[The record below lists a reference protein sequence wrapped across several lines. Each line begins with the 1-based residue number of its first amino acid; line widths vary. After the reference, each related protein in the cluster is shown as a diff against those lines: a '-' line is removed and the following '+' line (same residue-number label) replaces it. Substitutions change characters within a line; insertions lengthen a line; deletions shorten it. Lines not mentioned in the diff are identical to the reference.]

1 MPELNTM
8 SVEAKEKQKLP
19 LAPRW
24 KSRRGNAFIEF
35 ALAGLPFL
43 ALFLGVIEI
52 STMVFIKSALQNAVR
67 DGVRFAITYQTTYN
81 GTACA
86 TQTDCVRRVIVANSL
101 GFINNSNSSL
111 VQVRYYNPNYLGTP
125 LTPGTVGTGFVLC
138 GNIATCSPLDST
150 PLQFMNQ
157 PGNLVEVAIE
167 GFNRDWMAAIKAAPS
182 AETNALP
189 GTGIRMSA
197 ASSDI
202 LQGLPTGS
210 FTPPAP

>member
-1 MPELNTM
+1 MPEMNTL
-8 SVEAKEKQKLP
+8 SIEAKEKQRLQP
-19 LAPRW
+19 AARW

-35 ALAGLPFL
+35 AIAGLPFL

-67 DGVRFAITYQTTYN
+67 DGVRFAITYQTSFN
-81 GTACA
+81 GTSCA
-86 TQTDCVRRVIVANSL
+86 TQTDCVRRVIIANSL
-101 GFINNSNSSL
+101 GFINTSNSSL
-111 VQVRYYNPNYLGTP
+111 VQVRYYNPNYLGTA
-125 LTPGTVGTGFVLC
+125 LTPGTVGNGFVLC

-150 PLQFMNQ
+150 PLLYMNQ
-157 PGNLVEVAIE
+157 TGNLVEVAIE
-167 GFNRDWMAAIKAAPS
+167 GYNRDWMAAIKAAPGHDS
-182 AETNALP
+182 NALP

-197 ASSDI
+197 ASSDV